1 MANEAFTKTWAIALA
16 SDDTFETITDFY
28 ATVSSPRP
36 GIKRSSISIEGMDGD
51 YRFQDVRII
60 KIKTMVSLLDM
71 LRMESKI
78 YIEKDILLQRFTN

>member
-36 GIKRSSISIEGMDGD
+36 EIKRSSISIEGMDGD